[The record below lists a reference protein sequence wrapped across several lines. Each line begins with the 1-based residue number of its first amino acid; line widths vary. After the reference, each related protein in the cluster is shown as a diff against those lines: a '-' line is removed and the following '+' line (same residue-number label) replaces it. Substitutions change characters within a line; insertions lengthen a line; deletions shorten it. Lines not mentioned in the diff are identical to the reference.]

1 VDWTRVVDLP
11 LEQDLS
17 PLCQYLYS
25 RGVQHRVTEESG
37 RQVLWVTDQAMAA
50 PVADLLTRWLN
61 GSIDFQVSEP
71 STGGGL
77 SREDSEAGSA
87 THGPFNWRR
96 VPWTLILL
104 GLSVLGLGLVSVNE
118 SLSWVRW
125 LTYQDFII
133 REEYIGFRPVAYN
146 LVHGQWWRFITPIFL
161 HFSIFHLLFNGL
173 WLWELGRRI
182 EALEGG
188 WGLLKLVFVIAL
200 LSNTTQYV
208 WQGASLFGGMS
219 GVIYGLLGYIW
230 WRHRLSP
237 HPYLDIPPGIIV
249 FMLVWLVVCM
259 TGAIGWFA
267 DVKIANGAHVGGL
280 LVGVGLGALAGRRRA
295 R

>member
-1 VDWTRVVDLP
+1 MDWTRVVDLP

-37 RQVLWVTDQAMAA
+37 RQVLWVTDKAMAG
-50 PVADLLTRWLN
+50 PVAELLTRWLD
-61 GSIDFQVSEP
+61 GSIDIQVAEP
-71 STGGGL
+71 SE
-77 SREDSEAGSA
+77 EDDAELDRSA
-87 THGPFNWRR
+87 RASGAHSPFYWRR
-96 VPWTLILL
+96 IPWTLILL
-104 GLSVLGLGLVSVNE
+104 ALSVLGYGLVSLNE
-118 SLSWVRW
+118 SLNWVRL
-125 LTYQDFII
+125 LTFQDFVMG
-133 REEYIGFRPVAYN
+133 EDYIGFRPVAYN
-146 LVHGQWWRFITPIFL
+146 VVHGQLWRFITPIFL
-161 HFSIFHLLFNGL
+161 HFSVFHILFNGL
-173 WLWELGRRI
+173 WLWELGRRV
-182 EALEGG
+182 EALVGG

-200 LSNTTQYV
+200 LSNTAQYV

-259 TGAIGWFA
+259 TGAVSWFA
-267 DVKIANGAHVGGL
+267 DVQIANGAHVGGL
-280 LVGVGLGALAGRRRA
+280 LVGVGFGALAGRRRS

>member
-1 VDWTRVVDLP
+1 MDWTRVVDLP